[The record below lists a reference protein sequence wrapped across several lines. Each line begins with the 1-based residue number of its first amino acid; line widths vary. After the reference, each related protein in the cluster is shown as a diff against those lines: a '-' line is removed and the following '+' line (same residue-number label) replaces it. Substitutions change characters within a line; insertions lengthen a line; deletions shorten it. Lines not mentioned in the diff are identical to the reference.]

1 MTPWTVAHQ
10 ALLSIVFPRQ
20 EYWGR
25 LPFPS
30 PGDLPDPGIKPMSPA
45 SPALAGGFFT
55 TSATWEAPIYTYT
68 CLKGQRHPQV
78 CFLFSR
84 SLQSTWARLPHQTH
98 THTHTHSLEVAALLR
113 LKPIGPVWLRPT
125 RQTKQEAAPW
135 PGVVQKS
142 LLELLDDQAGLREL
156 RGESWAF

>member
-1 MTPWTVAHQ
+1 MLSRFSHVQLSVALWTIAHQ
-10 ALLSIVFPRQ
+10 APLSMGFSRQ
-20 EYWGR
+20 EYWTGF
-25 LPFPS
+25 PYPS
-30 PGDLPDPGIKPMSPA
+30 PGDLPDPGTDLAVLA

-113 LKPIGPVWLRPT
+113 LKPIGPV
-125 RQTKQEAAPW
+125 
-135 PGVVQKS
+135 
-142 LLELLDDQAGLREL
+142 
-156 RGESWAF
+156 